1 MIAHLE
7 KNTELIPEEV
17 MSSFHRRRD
26 MWLNLFEQEEE
37 ANMRMEEIAKTDDDA
52 QRIMTGPGV
61 RAQTA
66 VGMLVHIGQHRGQ
79 QFDVLL
85 PHQTPNTVIV
95 KAVAKRDRDLFSLL

>member
-37 ANMRMEEIAKTDDDA
+37 AKMRMEEIAKTDDDA

-85 PHQTPNTVIV
+85 PQIGRAHV
-95 KAVAKRDRDLFSLL
+95 